1 MKLKQ
6 ISWRYCTTQALP
18 IRKESIVKKNI
29 VWSVWWTI
37 CIVLMALCLPL
48 TASADDAGARKIM
61 QKVLDRDDGD
71 NRTAKM
77 EMLLI
82 DKRGKERLRKLQTFQ
97 KDKGKDRYGLLFFL
111 HPADVKDTAF
121 LTYDYDDPDHDD
133 DQWLYLPAL
142 RKTKRIASTDKS
154 GSFMGSDLN
163 YSDMTDLV
171 LKDYDFFLK
180 KEMEVGGHKVW
191 VIESIPRSEDV
202 MDETGYSKTWHFIRQ
217 DIFFQVRAISWIH
230 KKKALKYLDVKALE
244 KINGIWVATEMHIFK
259 KQGKKLMHKT
269 ILKLQDV
276 QFDQPLDYNL
286 FTTRKMETGL

>member
-1 MKLKQ
+1 MKKHLWP
-6 ISWRYCTTQALP
+6 IIGIAL
-18 IRKESIVKKNI
+18 
-29 VWSVWWTI
+29 
-37 CIVLMALCLPL
+37 LAALSPLP
-48 TASADDAGARKIM
+48 ASADDAKAREIM

-71 NRTAKM
+71 NRTAEM

-82 DKRGKERLRKLQTFQ
+82 DKRGKERLRKLKTFQ
-97 KDKGKDRYGLLFFL
+97 KDKGADSYGLLFFL

-171 LKDYDFFLK
+171 LKDYDFHLK
-180 KEMEVGGHKVW
+180 KEMEDRGHKVW
-191 VIESIPRSEDV
+191 VIESIPRSEKV

-230 KKKALKYLDVKALE
+230 KKTALKYLDVKTLE
-244 KINGIWVATEMHIFK
+244 KIDGIWVATEMHIFK
-259 KQGKKLMHKT
+259 KQGKKMLHKT
-269 ILKLQDV
+269 ILKLHDV
-276 QFDQPLDYNL
+276 QFDQPLDYDL